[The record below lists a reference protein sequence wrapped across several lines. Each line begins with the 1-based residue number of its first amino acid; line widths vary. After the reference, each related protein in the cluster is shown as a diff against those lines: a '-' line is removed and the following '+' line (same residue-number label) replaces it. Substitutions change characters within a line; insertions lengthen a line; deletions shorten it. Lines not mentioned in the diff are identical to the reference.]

1 MTDLLQRVAVYL
13 ATKLSF
19 NPGEQVMCYEMPD
32 KPDVCVCVYES
43 PSTLTSPPQIDAVSR
58 RLRIS
63 VRAGSNSAANG
74 LAEKCWQAMLNS
86 EPDSVPTGFIKL
98 DEATYVFSDLRS
110 KPLWEKTDQRNR
122 KYFSFETIITT
133 TK

>member
-1 MTDLLQRVAVYL
+1 MTDLLQHVAVYL

-43 PSTLTSPPQIDAVSR
+43 PSTLTSPPQIDAISR

-63 VRAGSNSAANG
+63 VRAGSNSAAN
-74 LAEKCWQAMLNS
+74 
-86 EPDSVPTGFIKL
+86 
-98 DEATYVFSDLRS
+98 
-110 KPLWEKTDQRNR
+110 
-122 KYFSFETIITT
+122 
-133 TK
+133 